1 MLFLPLV
8 LTLFSVAVC
17 SDQTLKLPTSPDS
30 VFSNKRRGSKE
41 DPSYERSIS
50 PRENS
55 SDPPLS
61 YNALQERKSDVALTT
76 NNPRLVLEVRN
87 IVRKVSSPNRHLVFK
102 IHQE

>member
-1 MLFLPLV
+1 MLKVV
-8 LTLFSVAVC
+8 LTLFSVADC

-41 DPSYERSIS
+41 DPFYERSIS

-61 YNALQERKSDVALTT
+61 YNVIQDRKSDVALTV

-87 IVRKVSSPNRHLVFK
+87 IGHKGLSPN
-102 IHQE
+102 ES